1 MKIAYVN
8 KVDGY
13 LSYVG
18 REVGTLGRLVGNQEL
33 PTPKE
38 RKQKEDVYVRKKWFL
53 SIHGQHKKINFGQ
66 SDLRLHDLPCG
77 LGHCG
82 LRIKPPWQNGH
93 EPSRA

>member
-18 REVGTLGRLVGNQEL
+18 REVGILDRLVGNQEL

-38 RKQKEDVYVRKKWFL
+38 RKQKEDVYVRKK
-53 SIHGQHKKINFGQ
+53 
-66 SDLRLHDLPCG
+66 
-77 LGHCG
+77 
-82 LRIKPPWQNGH
+82 
-93 EPSRA
+93 